1 MNFAF
6 CFTCNAG
13 RNPLGLSAVDQGM
26 KKRSMLAIA
35 SLAAGVVTALVT
47 PPPHASA
54 AEHGATGA
62 TGLLQ
67 NDNPVAPLLDGAAP
81 QVADALPEAPGT
93 GGLL

>member
-1 MNFAF
+1 
-6 CFTCNAG
+6 
-13 RNPLGLSAVDQGM
+13 M

-47 PPPHASA
+47 PPPQANA
-54 AEHGATGA
+54 AENPLGGA

-67 NDNPVAPLLDGAAP
+67 EDQAVDTVLDTVQGA
-81 QVADALPEAPGT
+81 QSTLPAPGA

>member
-1 MNFAF
+1 
-6 CFTCNAG
+6 
-13 RNPLGLSAVDQGM
+13 M

-47 PPPHASA
+47 PPPQASA
-54 AEHGATGA
+54 AESPLGGA

-67 NDNPVAPLLDGAAP
+67 EDQAVGTIVEDTIQSAEG
-81 QVADALPEAPGT
+81 ALPVPKT

>member
-1 MNFAF
+1 
-6 CFTCNAG
+6 
-13 RNPLGLSAVDQGM
+13 M

-47 PPPHASA
+47 PPPQADA
-54 AEHGATGA
+54 AEAPLGGV

-67 NDNPVAPLLDGAAP
+67 EDQAVDTVVHEAGQAAEGALDQQRG
-81 QVADALPEAPGT
+81 

>member
-1 MNFAF
+1 
-6 CFTCNAG
+6 
-13 RNPLGLSAVDQGM
+13 M

-54 AEHGATGA
+54 ADHGAAGP

-67 NDNPVAPLLDGAAP
+67 NDNPVGPLVDGAAP
-81 QVADALPEAPGT
+81 LVADSLPKAPGLD
-93 GGLL
+93 GLA

>member
-1 MNFAF
+1 
-6 CFTCNAG
+6 
-13 RNPLGLSAVDQGM
+13 M

-47 PPPHASA
+47 PPPQANA
-54 AEHGATGA
+54 AESPLGGA

-67 NDNPVAPLLDGAAP
+67 EDQGAATVLHDTV
-81 QVADALPEAPGT
+81 QGAEGALQGQAP

>member
-1 MNFAF
+1 
-6 CFTCNAG
+6 
-13 RNPLGLSAVDQGM
+13 M

-47 PPPHASA
+47 PPPQASA
-54 AEHGATGA
+54 AENPLGGA

-67 NDNPVAPLLDGAAP
+67 EDKGVETVTETVQTVQGAGS
-81 QVADALPEAPGT
+81 ALPAPEA

>member
-1 MNFAF
+1 
-6 CFTCNAG
+6 
-13 RNPLGLSAVDQGM
+13 M

-47 PPPHASA
+47 PPPNASA
-54 AEHGATGA
+54 AESGGAAGGV

-67 NDNPVAPLLDGAAP
+67 EDQGVGALLGDTVEGAGDGLQAP
-81 QVADALPEAPGT
+81 QAPEAPAA

>member
-1 MNFAF
+1 
-6 CFTCNAG
+6 
-13 RNPLGLSAVDQGM
+13 M

-47 PPPHASA
+47 PAPQASA
-54 AEHGATGA
+54 AESPLGGA

-67 NDNPVAPLLDGAAP
+67 EDQGVETVLQDTVEGAGGTLPAPA
-81 QVADALPEAPGT
+81 T